1 MAREEI
7 KTQYSG
13 WQNWINVENRGF
25 SKIGQENSHW
35 PRISLLNQHLSII

>member
-1 MAREEI
+1 MAREQI

-25 SKIGQENSHW
+25 SKIGLKTPVGHV
-35 PRISLLNQHLSII
+35 LLY